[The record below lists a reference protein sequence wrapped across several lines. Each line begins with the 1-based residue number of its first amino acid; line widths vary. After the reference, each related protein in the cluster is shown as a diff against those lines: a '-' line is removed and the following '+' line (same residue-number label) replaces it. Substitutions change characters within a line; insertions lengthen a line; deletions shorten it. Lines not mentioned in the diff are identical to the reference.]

1 MINEEI
7 LLIQV
12 DALFQMSV
20 PRDNSL
26 EMVHII
32 LLMQFGDNART
43 RSWQDFTKIND
54 AMKFICT
61 KYEEF
66 LKKKNPQQAYLTY
79 NIIDL
84 YAYID
89 SVGCFILF

>member
-1 MINEEI
+1 M
-7 LLIQV
+7 LL
-12 DALFQMSV
+12 FFKMSV
-20 PRDNSL
+20 PRDNLL

-32 LLMQFGDNART
+32 LLMQFGDNAKSRN
-43 RSWQDFTKIND
+43 WHDFTKVND

-66 LKKKNPQQAYLTY
+66 LKKKNPDQAYLTY

-84 YAYID
+84 YTYID
-89 SVGCFILF
+89 SVSYFLLFN

>member
-1 MINEEI
+1 
-7 LLIQV
+7 
-12 DALFQMSV
+12 
-20 PRDNSL
+20 
-26 EMVHII
+26 
-32 LLMQFGDNART
+32 MQFGDNART
-43 RSWQDFTKIND
+43 RSWQDFTKVND

-89 SVGCFILF
+89 SVGLIHPFLIKLNSIFLAERFERFNE